1 LFASSRARL
10 FIKAAI
16 VATTIVSASS
26 LLAQQQTPPRFT
38 GGTDA
43 ILVDVSVTRAGA
55 RVEGL
60 TNADFI
66 IKDSGIVQNAQIV
79 AADSFPVSLLL
90 AFDAS
95 ASVRGEPLNNLK
107 TAAKAAVAALRP
119 NDEAA
124 LMTFSH
130 SVTLRAGWT
139 TSREALTKAI
149 DGVTATGL
157 TALNDAAFA
166 ALALTSKPGTRRL
179 VLFFTDG
186 DDTSSWTTAAALL
199 QAARR
204 AESVFYNVTL
214 DSARHSVAA
223 ISKMLEAPAKPGEHL
238 REDVEQWMTAEPT
251 LYRGA
256 ALSLVTMETGGETLH
271 AADGP
276 KLSAAFVDIVSRFTH
291 RYVLAYTPTGVP
303 ATGWHPLTVEVKG
316 GGEVSARRGYAR

>member
-1 LFASSRARL
+1 MFASNRTRL
-10 FIKAAI
+10 VIKAAI
-16 VATTIVSASS
+16 LATTIVSASS
-26 LLAQQQTPPRFT
+26 LLAQQQAPPRFA
-38 GGTDA
+38 GGTEA
-43 ILVDVSVTRAGA
+43 ILVDVSVTRSGA

-66 IKDSGIVQNAQIV
+66 VKDSGIVQTAQIV
-79 AADSFPVSLLL
+79 ATDTLPVSLLM

-130 SVTLRAGWT
+130 SMTLRSGWT

-186 DDTSSWTTAAALL
+186 DDTSSWTTASALL

-204 AESVFYNVTL
+204 SESVFYNVTL
-214 DSARHSVAA
+214 ESARHSVAA
-223 ISKMLEAPAKPGEHL
+223 ISKMLEAPAKPGEHV

-256 ALSLVTMETGGETLH
+256 ALSLITMETGGETFR
-271 AADGP
+271 AADGT
-276 KLSAAFVDIVSRFTH
+276 KLGAAFADIVSRFTH
-291 RYVLAYTPTGVP
+291 RYVLAYTPTGVT
-303 ATGWHPLTVEVKG
+303 AAGWHPLTVEVKG
-316 GGEVSARRGYAR
+316 GGEVSARRGYTR

>member
-1 LFASSRARL
+1 MSASSRASASIR
-10 FIKAAI
+10 ATI
-16 VATTIVSASS
+16 VAATIVSASS
-26 LLAQQQTPPRFT
+26 LLAQQQTPPRFA

-55 RVEGL
+55 RAEGL
-60 TNADFI
+60 TAADFI
-66 IKDSGIVQNAQIV
+66 VKDSGVVQNAQLV
-79 AADSFPVSLLL
+79 STDSFPVNLLV

-95 ASVRGEPLNNLK
+95 ASVRGDALNNLK
-107 TAAKAAVAALRP
+107 TAAKAAIGALRP

-130 SVTLRAGWT
+130 SVTLRSGWT

-166 ALALTSKPGTRRL
+166 ALAMTGKPNTRRL

-186 DDTSSWTTAAALL
+186 DDTSSWTPASAVL

-204 AESVFYNVTL
+204 SESVFYNVTL
-214 DSARHSVAA
+214 DPARHSVAA

-256 ALSLVTMETGGETLH
+256 ALSLITMETGGETLR
-271 AADGP
+271 AADGA

-291 RYVLAYTPTGVP
+291 RYVLAFTPAGVP
-303 ATGWHPLTVEVKG
+303 NTGWHPLTVEVKG
-316 GGEVSARRGYAR
+316 GGDVSARRGYTR

>member
-1 LFASSRARL
+1 MIQVAV
-10 FIKAAI
+10 IAA
-16 VATTIVSASS
+16 AIVSASS
-26 LLAQQQTPPRFT
+26 LLAKQQAPPRFA
-38 GGTDA
+38 GGTEA

-66 IKDSGIVQNAQIV
+66 VKDSGIVQTAQIV
-79 AADSFPVSLLL
+79 ATDTLPVSLLM

-130 SVTLRAGWT
+130 SVTLRSGWT

-186 DDTSSWTTAAALL
+186 DDTSSWTTASALL

-204 AESVFYNVTL
+204 SESVFYNVTL
-214 DSARHSVAA
+214 ESARHSVAA
-223 ISKMLEAPAKPGEHL
+223 ISKMLEAPAKPGEHV

-256 ALSLVTMETGGETLH
+256 ALSLITMETGGETFR
-271 AADGP
+271 AADGT
-276 KLSAAFVDIVSRFTH
+276 KLGTAFADIVSRFTH
-291 RYVLAYTPTGVP
+291 RYVLAYTPTGVT
-303 ATGWHPLTVEVKG
+303 AAGWHPLTVEVKG
-316 GGEVSARRGYAR
+316 GGEISARRGYTR